1 MIVRVLFFGV
11 LAERAGRSE
20 MSYEGVAD
28 TDSLEKRVSE
38 EIEGLAEY
46 SYILSVNRSVIKVNT
61 VLNDGDEVAFLPPFA
76 GG

>member
-1 MIVRVLFFGV
+1 MGIKVLFFGV
-11 LAERAGRSE
+11 LGERAGGSQK
-20 MSYEGVAD
+20 SYEGIAD

-46 SYILSVNRSVIKVNT
+46 SYILSVNSSVVKVNT
-61 VLNDGDEVAFLPPFA
+61 QLNDGDEVAFLPPFA